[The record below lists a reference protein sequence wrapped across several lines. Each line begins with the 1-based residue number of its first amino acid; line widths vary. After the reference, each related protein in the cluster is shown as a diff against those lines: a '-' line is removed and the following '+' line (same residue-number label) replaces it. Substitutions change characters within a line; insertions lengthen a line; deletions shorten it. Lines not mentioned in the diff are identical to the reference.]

1 MPTPAGEPRED
12 YLNEDPEIP
21 GQKFCLLS
29 FLSPEKVLA
38 NKDIFLFEKFL
49 QTFEYTFSTK
59 NFEAFLMTTL
69 KSVNDKLNAAADE
82 MDAKDLSGNA
92 EVMRGSRVRMDTVM
106 DSLKDFVK
114 TNQAELKGSKLK
126 DTYDDFIYG
135 NREKL
140 EEAFY
145 IQNEFRT
152 TVRGMKV
159 RGVYN
164 SREEAVARSK
174 KLQRTDTIHN
184 IFVGEVGKW
193 LPWDPEPSQ
202 VGEQEYAEEKLNTLM
217 KKYKENEDSR
227 EMFERENRA
236 KMMQGKKAKS
246 EEERVE
252 ADANAALDK
261 AAVTDVTDVT
271 PAAAGSEKA
280 AEYHGMFSSDGPA
293 DLAIARKMDRGDAP
307 K

>member
-1 MPTPAGEPRED
+1 MSTPASEPRED

-38 NKDIFLFEKFL
+38 NKDIFMFEKFL
-49 QTFEYTFSTK
+49 QTFEYTFTTK

-69 KSVNDKLNAAADE
+69 KGVNDKLNAAADE
-82 MDAKDLSGNA
+82 ADAKDLSGNA
-92 EVMRGSRVRMDTVM
+92 EVLRSSRVRMDTVM
-106 DSLKDFVK
+106 DSLKNFVK
-114 TNQAELKGSKLK
+114 TNQAELKASKLK
-126 DTYDDFIYG
+126 ETYDDFIYG

-140 EEAFY
+140 EDAFY
-145 IQNEFRT
+145 AQNEFRT

-261 AAVTDVTDVT
+261 EV
-271 PAAAGSEKA
+271 AAAPQ

-293 DLAIARKMDRGDAP
+293 DLAIARKMDRDAT
-307 K
+307 

>member
-1 MPTPAGEPRED
+1 
-12 YLNEDPEIP
+12 
-21 GQKFCLLS
+21 
-29 FLSPEKVLA
+29 
-38 NKDIFLFEKFL
+38 
-49 QTFEYTFSTK
+49 
-59 NFEAFLMTTL
+59 
-69 KSVNDKLNAAADE
+69 
-82 MDAKDLSGNA
+82 
-92 EVMRGSRVRMDTVM
+92 MDTVM
-106 DSLKDFVK
+106 DSLKDFVR
-114 TNQAELKGSKLK
+114 TNHAELKGSKLK
-126 DTYDDFIYG
+126 DTYDDFIFA
-135 NREKL
+135 NRDKL

-145 IQNEFRT
+145 AQNEFRT

-252 ADANAALDK
+252 ADANAALEK
-261 AAVTDVTDVT
+261 EPV
-271 PAAAGSEKA
+271 AAAAASQ

-293 DLAIARKMDRGDAP
+293 DLAIARKMDRDAT
-307 K
+307 

>member
-1 MPTPAGEPRED
+1 MSAPEPRED

-38 NKDIFLFEKFL
+38 NKDVFLFEKFL

-69 KSVNDKLNAAADE
+69 KSVNDKLNTAADE
-82 MDAKDLSGNA
+82 ADAKDLSGNA
-92 EVMRGSRVRMDTVM
+92 EVLRSSRVRMDTVM

-114 TNQAELKGSKLK
+114 TNQAELKASKLK
-126 DTYDDFIYG
+126 DTYDDFIFA
-135 NREKL
+135 NRDKL

-145 IQNEFRT
+145 AQNEFRT

-252 ADANAALDK
+252 ADANAALENEP
-261 AAVTDVTDVT
+261 V
-271 PAAAGSEKA
+271 AAAAASQ

-293 DLAIARKMDRGDAP
+293 DLAIARKMDRDAT
-307 K
+307 